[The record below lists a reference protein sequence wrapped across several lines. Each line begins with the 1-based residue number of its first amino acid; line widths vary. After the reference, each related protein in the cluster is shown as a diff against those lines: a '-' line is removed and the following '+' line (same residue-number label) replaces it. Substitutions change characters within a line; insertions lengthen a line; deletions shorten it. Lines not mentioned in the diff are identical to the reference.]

1 MCPPVVRHN
10 PASMPGARRG
20 DTRAPARVVIVALA
34 AALALAPAAC
44 ASGPAEPVAPPA
56 TPTAAPPA
64 ARAAPAPAA
73 GPAAPVDPV
82 AACVDG
88 VLRSLDTRGRAA
100 QLVMAG
106 VPADGLTG
114 SGRAA
119 LARGVGGVILTDAT
133 GGEASTSQVAATVRE
148 IQQSAQQATRIPVTI
163 ATDQE
168 GGRVQDL
175 AGEGFSR
182 IPPAAT
188 QGRDVDGLRD
198 DARRWGREMAEVGV
212 TLDLAPVADVV
223 DPALGDDNAPVGA
236 LDRGFGTNPQRVGR
250 AVTAFVEGM
259 DAGGVA
265 TTLKHFPGLG
275 RVRDNTDFDDAA
287 DDVTTVDDP
296 GLDAF
301 RAGITAGA
309 PVVMMSSAVYARI
322 DPDDRALFSRTVV
335 TDLLR
340 GRLGFDGVVTTDD
353 VGAAAALADVPVGER
368 AVRFVQAGGDQVLTV
383 RPADVEPM
391 VTALSTEAAEEP
403 EFAGRLE
410 QSARRILTLKSA
422 RGLLRCSGAPTGG

>member
-1 MCPPVVRHN
+1 
-10 PASMPGARRG
+10 MPGARRG
-20 DTRAPARVVIVALA
+20 DTRPSARVVIVALA

-44 ASGPAEPVAPPA
+44 ATEPAEPAGPPA

-64 ARAAPAPAA
+64 ARAAPPTSGA
-73 GPAAPVDPV
+73 AAPVDPA
-82 AACVDG
+82 AACVDD
-88 VLRSLDTRGRAA
+88 VLRSLDTRERAA

-114 SGRAA
+114 AGRAA
-119 LARGVGGVILTDAT
+119 LARGVGGVILTDAA
-133 GGEASTSQVAATVRE
+133 GGEASSAQVSATVRE
-148 IQQSAQQATRIPVTI
+148 IQQTVPIPVTI

-175 AGEGFSR
+175 RGDGFTR
-182 IPPAAT
+182 MPPAAT
-188 QGRDVDGLRD
+188 QGRDVDRLRR
-198 DARRWGREMAEVGV
+198 DAERWGREMADAGV

-223 DPALGDDNAPVGA
+223 DPDLGDANEPVGA
-236 LDRGFGTNPQRVGR
+236 LDRGFGTDPRRVGE

-259 DAGGVA
+259 AAGGVG

-275 RVRDNTDFDDAA
+275 RVRENTDFADAA

-296 GLDAF
+296 GLASF
-301 RAGITAGA
+301 RAGIAADA
-309 PVVMMSSAVYARI
+309 PVVMMSSAVYERI

-368 AVRFVQAGGDQVLTV
+368 AVRFVQAGGDQVLTI
-383 RPADVEPM
+383 RPGDAEPM
-391 VTALSTEAAEEP
+391 VAALTAEATGDP
-403 EFAGRLE
+403 DFTRRLE
-410 QSARRILTLKSA
+410 ESARRILALKAA
-422 RGLLRCSGAPTGG
+422 RGPALPCGGPPTGG

>member
-1 MCPPVVRHN
+1 
-10 PASMPGARRG
+10 MPGARRG

-44 ASGPAEPVAPPA
+44 AQEPAESTAPTVPPA
-56 TPTAAPPA
+56 IPTAAPPA
-64 ARAAPAPAA
+64 ARAAPAPTAD
-73 GPAAPVDPV
+73 APVDPA

-88 VLRSLDTRGRAA
+88 VLRSLGTRERAA
-100 QLVMAG
+100 QLIMAG

-119 LARGVGGVILTDAT
+119 LARGVGGVILTDAA
-133 GGEASTSQVAATVRE
+133 GGEASSAQVTATVRE
-148 IQQSAQQATRIPVTI
+148 IQQTAQQTNRIPVTI

-175 AGEGFSR
+175 AGEGFSD

-188 QGRDVDGLRD
+188 QGRDVAGLRD
-198 DARRWGREMAEVGV
+198 DARRWGREMADAGV

-223 DPALGDDNAPVGA
+223 DPELGDDNAPVGA
-236 LDRGFGTNPQRVGR
+236 LDRGFGTNPQRVGQ
-250 AVTAFVEGM
+250 AVTAFVQGM

-275 RVRDNTDFDDAA
+275 RVRDNTDFGDAA

-296 GLDAF
+296 GLESF
-301 RAGITAGA
+301 RAGIAAGA

-340 GRLGFDGVVTTDD
+340 GRLGFGGVVTTDD

-383 RPADVEPM
+383 RPGDVEPM
-391 VTALSTEAAEEP
+391 VTALAGEAAGDP

-410 QSARRILTLKSA
+410 ESARRILALKSA
-422 RGLLRCSGAPTGG
+422 RGLVRCSGAPTGG

>member
-1 MCPPVVRHN
+1 
-10 PASMPGARRG
+10 MPGARRG
-20 DTRAPARVVIVALA
+20 DTPAPARVVIVALA

-44 ASGPAEPVAPPA
+44 AQEPAEPTAPPA
-56 TPTAAPPA
+56 IPTSAPPA
-64 ARAAPAPAA
+64 ARSAPAT
-73 GPAAPVDPV
+73 GAAPVDPA

-88 VLRSLDTRGRAA
+88 VLRRLDVRERAA

-106 VPADGLTG
+106 VPADGLTAG
-114 SGRAA
+114 GRAA
-119 LARGVGGVILTDAT
+119 LARGVGGVILTDAA
-133 GGEASTSQVAATVRE
+133 GGEASRDQVAATVRE
-148 IQQSAQQATRIPVTI
+148 IQQTAPIPVTI

-175 AGEGFSR
+175 AGDGFSR
-182 IPPAAT
+182 IPAAAT
-188 QGRDVDGLRD
+188 QGRDVAGLRD
-198 DARRWGREMAEVGV
+198 DARGWAREMADAGV

-236 LDRGFGTNPQRVGR
+236 LDRGFGTNPQRVGA
-250 AVTAFVEGM
+250 AVTAFVQGM

-275 RVRDNTDFDDAA
+275 RVRDNTDFGDAA
-287 DDVTTVDDP
+287 DEVTTVDDP
-296 GLDAF
+296 GLDSF
-301 RAGITAGA
+301 RAGIAAGA

-383 RPADVEPM
+383 RAADVDPM
-391 VTALSTEAAEEP
+391 VTALAREADGDP
-403 EFAGRLE
+403 EFSGRLE

-422 RGLLRCSGAPTGG
+422 RGLVRCSESPTGG

>member
-1 MCPPVVRHN
+1 
-10 PASMPGARRG
+10 MPGARRG
-20 DTRAPARVVIVALA
+20 DTPAPARVVIVALA
-34 AALALAPAAC
+34 VALALAPAAC
-44 ASGPAEPVAPPA
+44 AQEP
-56 TPTAAPPA
+56 AAPPPIPTTA
-64 ARAAPAPAA
+64 ASGARSAPAPSTQ
-73 GPAAPVDPV
+73 AAPVDPA

-88 VLRSLDTRGRAA
+88 VLRRLDVRERAA

-106 VPADGLTG
+106 VPADGLTAG
-114 SGRAA
+114 GRAA
-119 LARGVGGVILTDAT
+119 LARGVGGVILTDAA
-133 GGEASTSQVAATVRE
+133 GGEASRDQVAATVRE
-148 IQQSAQQATRIPVTI
+148 IQQTAPIPVTI

-182 IPPAAT
+182 IPAAAT
-188 QGRDVDGLRD
+188 QGRDVAGLRD
-198 DARRWGREMAEVGV
+198 DARGWAREMADAGV

-223 DPALGDDNAPVGA
+223 DPALGEDNAPVGA
-236 LDRGFGTNPQRVGR
+236 LDRGFGTNPQRVGA
-250 AVTAFVEGM
+250 AVTAFVQGM

-275 RVRDNTDFDDAA
+275 RVRDNTDFGDAA
-287 DDVTTVDDP
+287 DEVTTADDP
-296 GLDAF
+296 GLDSF
-301 RAGITAGA
+301 RAGIAAGA

-383 RPADVEPM
+383 RAADVDPM
-391 VTALSTEAAEEP
+391 VTALAREADGDP
-403 EFAGRLE
+403 EFSGRLE
-410 QSARRILTLKSA
+410 ESARRILALKSA
-422 RGLLRCSGAPTGG
+422 RGLVRCSGSPTGG

>member
-1 MCPPVVRHN
+1 
-10 PASMPGARRG
+10 
-20 DTRAPARVVIVALA
+20 
-34 AALALAPAAC
+34 
-44 ASGPAEPVAPPA
+44 
-56 TPTAAPPA
+56 
-64 ARAAPAPAA
+64 
-73 GPAAPVDPV
+73 
-82 AACVDG
+82 VDG
-88 VLRSLDTRGRAA
+88 VLRSLDIRERAA

-119 LARGVGGVILTDAT
+119 LARGVGGVILTDAAA
-133 GGEASTSQVAATVRE
+133 GEASSAQVAATVRE
-148 IQQSAQQATRIPVTI
+148 IQQAAPIPVMI

-175 AGEGFSR
+175 AGDGFSR

-188 QGRDVDGLRD
+188 QGRDVAGLRD
-198 DARRWGREMAEVGV
+198 DARRWGREMADAGV

-223 DPALGDDNAPVGA
+223 DPDLGDDNAPVGA
-236 LDRGFGTNPQRVGR
+236 LDRGFGTNPQRVGQ
-250 AVTAFVEGM
+250 AVTAFVQGM
-259 DAGGVA
+259 EAGGVA

-275 RVRDNTDFDDAA
+275 RVRDNTDFGDAA

-296 GLDAF
+296 GLDSF
-301 RAGITAGA
+301 RAGIAAGA

-340 GRLGFDGVVTTDD
+340 GRLGFGGVVTTDD

-383 RPADVEPM
+383 RPGDVEPM
-391 VTALSTEAAEEP
+391 VTALSAEASGDP

-410 QSARRILTLKSA
+410 ESARRILALKSA
-422 RGLLRCSGAPTGG
+422 RGLVRCSGAPTGG